1 MYEAELRHG
10 GESLLMEDAAKVPE
24 VEKCF
29 RVGIEVA
36 RRQSVKSL
44 ELCATMS
51 LARLR

>member
-1 MYEAELRHG
+1 
-10 GESLLMEDAAKVPE
+10 MEDAAKVAE
-24 VEKCF
+24 VEQCF